1 MLGNKN
7 NFKILVTK
15 CQVGL
20 QVGPHSSLCALWSSY
35 YLSSCWPWC
44 SKMELRMRSAITP
57 GPSDICPFDFNLAS
71 WLHPT
76 RIIELMPI
84 IYVED
89 ARCRQS
95 MILCRWLGITSYLQV
110 CPQLHS
116 PAKEVFWFPWLW
128 NGKVVILLCPQLIPP
143 TVIRI
148 LIRGRK
154 MFTQSRNHALT
165 PLNAKYSWV
174 FGNCSDGLDIP

>member
-1 MLGNKN
+1 MLGKQKQLQ
-7 NFKILVTK
+7 NFSDTK
-15 CQVGL
+15 CSGGSTASWAPQFLVCL
-20 QVGPHSSLCALWSSY
+20 MEQL
-35 YLSSCWPWC
+35 LSQQLLAMMQQNGVVHEVSNYTWA
-44 SKMELRMRSAITP
+44 R
-57 GPSDICPFDFNLAS
+57 SDICPFDFNLAT

-95 MILCRWLGITSYLQV
+95 MILCRWLGITSYLPSLSTAALSCKRV
-110 CPQLHS
+110 F
-116 PAKEVFWFPWLW
+116 FWFPWLW

-154 MFTQSRNHALT
+154 MFTQSPQSR
-165 PLNAKYSWV
+165 
-174 FGNCSDGLDIP
+174 LDSTECKVQLGVWEL